1 MNLAHKKSLELMNE
15 FFSNLS
21 VDDFLADYLEV
32 EDFEGVTVDD
42 FIAYSKAVAV
52 LPVAKPVV
60 AVADFYHATL
70 TKSGV

>member
-1 MNLAHKKSLELMNE
+1 MNLAHTKSLELMNE

-32 EDFEGVTVDD
+32 EDFEGVTVDE

-52 LPVAKPVV
+52 LPVAKSDL
-60 AVADFYHATL
+60 AH
-70 TKSGV
+70 